1 MRRPVKKK
9 PRCDGSKPRAR
20 ARVDPKDG
28 LSELKSV
35 VRFHMELTKADRE
48 LRQLYALPPW
58 L

>member
-1 MRRPVKKK
+1 MRRPMEKN

-20 ARVDPKDG
+20 ARVDPKDE
-28 LSELKSV
+28 LSGLKSV
-35 VRFHMELTKADRE
+35 ARFHMELTKADRE